1 MSGPTSVPPG
11 KESVWD
17 YPRPPRLETTTRHL
31 VVHLAGEVIAD
42 TRRGFRVLE
51 TGHPPTY
58 YFPPED
64 VRRELLMP
72 SQHHSFCEFKGMA
85 RYWSLELAG
94 RRSENAAWSYPEPT
108 PDYVQ
113 IQDYLAFYPS
123 RVDTCYVD
131 DEPVQAQ
138 EGDFYGGWITA
149 DIVGP
154 FKGGPGTAG
163 A

>member
-1 MSGPTSVPPG
+1 MPRPTSVPPG

-17 YPRPPRLETTTRHL
+17 YPRPPRLETTPRHL
-31 VVHLAGEVIAD
+31 VVHFAGEVIAD

-51 TGHPPTY
+51 TSHPPTY

-64 VRRELLMP
+64 VRREVLVRSP
-72 SQHHSFCEFKGMA
+72 RRSFCEFKGEA
-85 RYWSLELAG
+85 HYWSIEVQG
-94 RRSENAAWSYPEPT
+94 RRSEDAAWSYPEPSA
-108 PDYVQ
+108 DYVQ

-123 RVDTCYVD
+123 RVDACYVD

-149 DIVGP
+149 AIVGP
-154 FKGGPGTAG
+154 FKGGPGTTG
-163 A
+163 G